1 VPTQRH
7 PRRAPARRR
16 HGRRLTPHRRGR
28 ESSWPTRVVG
38 ADATFSGIATHVFA
52 KQDDDDLKLDLHT
65 FN

>member
-1 VPTQRH
+1 
-7 PRRAPARRR
+7 
-16 HGRRLTPHRRGR
+16 LTPHRRGR